1 MLLDFTVSNY
11 RSIKEPVTLS
21 AVAQKQR
28 RVQSNANGNR
38 ERVKSDDEIATPY
51 SISSWDIEVLPV
63 LAIFGANASGKTN
76 VIQALAYLLSLMKNG
91 KRDNIIQDDGL
102 TPEVFAKVSPLPFL
116 LDGSYA
122 GQPTKFELRTVF
134 DETIYSYSLTTNST
148 RILMENLDYFPKS
161 SRQKNRLFERVW
173 NQDEGKFV
181 WRNGRRFS
189 GAHIQLQKSIREDE
203 SFISLMGKLE
213 VEVVEPLVGW
223 IQNQVPGVSA
233 GYSHTDY
240 VWSHAVLREI
250 FTSGNHLEFYQSL
263 SNFIRLFDVGITDI
277 EIKNNADLK
286 LGCEIYT
293 LHTAS
298 NGETTKWLLV
308 EESIGTQKLLYFAT
322 RMIFNLARG
331 TLTIVDEFGSSF
343 HPQISH
349 AIIKL
354 FQSPEINPKRA
365 QLIFT
370 SHDNTLQRN
379 NLLRRDQIWFTQKK
393 PDHSTELYPLTDF
406 KVRNDLAIDKAYL
419 DGRFGA
425 VPILPSEDELLSGVE
440 DL

>member
-1 MLLDFTVSNY
+1 MLLDFTVANY

-28 RVQSNANGNR
+28 RVQSSENGER
-38 ERVKSDDEIATPY
+38 ERVKSDGEIAPPY
-51 SISSWDIEVLPV
+51 FVSSWDIEVLPV

-76 VIQALAYLLSLMKNG
+76 VIQALVYLLSLMKNG
-91 KRDNIIQDDGL
+91 KRDNTIQEDGL
-102 TPEVFAKVSPLPFL
+102 TPDLFGKVSPLPFL
-116 LDGSYA
+116 LDDSYA
-122 GQPTKFELRTVF
+122 GQATKFELRTIF

-148 RILMENLDYFPKS
+148 RILVENLDYFPKS

-173 NQDEGKFV
+173 NHDEGKFL
-181 WRNGRRFS
+181 WKNGRRFS

-203 SFISLMGKLE
+203 SFISLLGKLE
-213 VEVVEPLVGW
+213 VEIVKPLIDW
-223 IQNQVPGVSA
+223 IKNQILGVSA
-233 GYSHTDY
+233 SYSHSDY
-240 VWSHAVLREI
+240 TLSKIILSEL
-250 FTSGNHLEFYQSL
+250 FTTGNHLEFYQSL
-263 SNFIRLFDVGITDI
+263 SNFIQLFDVGITDI
-277 EIKNNADLK
+277 EIKNNTDLK

-298 NGETTKWLLV
+298 NGETMKWLLI
-308 EESIGTQKLLYFAT
+308 EESLGTQKLLYFAT
-322 RMIFNLARG
+322 RMIFNLAMG
-331 TLTIVDEFGSSF
+331 SLTIVDEFGSSF
-343 HPQISH
+343 HPHISH

-354 FQSPEINPKRA
+354 FQNPETNPKHA

-379 NLLRRDQIWFTQKK
+379 NLLRKDQIWFTQKR

-406 KVRNDLAIDKAYL
+406 KVRNDLALDKAYL

-425 VPILPSEDELLSGVE
+425 VPILPSEDELLSGVK

>member
-1 MLLDFTVSNY
+1 MLLDFTVANY

-28 RVQSNANGNR
+28 RVQSDENGKR
-38 ERVKSDDEIATPY
+38 ERVKSDDEIALPY
-51 SISSWDIEVLPV
+51 SVSSWDIEVLPI

-76 VIQALAYLLSLMKNG
+76 VIQALAYLLSLMRNG
-91 KRDNIIQDDGL
+91 KRDNTIQDDGL
-102 TPEVFAKVSPLPFL
+102 APALLAKVSPLPFL
-116 LDGSYA
+116 LDDRYA

-134 DETIYSYSLTTNST
+134 DETIYSYSLTTSST

-173 NQDEGKFV
+173 NQDEGEFV
-181 WRNGRRFS
+181 WKNGRRFS

-213 VEVVEPLVGW
+213 VEIVEPLVDW
-223 IQNQVPGVSA
+223 IQNQVPDVSA
-233 GYSHTDY
+233 GYSHSDY
-240 VWSHAVLREI
+240 VWSQAILREV
-250 FTSGNHLEFYQSL
+250 FTIGNHLDLYQSL
-263 SNFIRLFDVGITDI
+263 SNFIRSFDIGIADI
-277 EIKNNADLK
+277 EFKHSADLSR
-286 LGCEIYT
+286 CEIYA
-293 LHTAS
+293 LHTA
-298 NGETTKWLLV
+298 NDGKKTKWLLS

-322 RMIFNLARG
+322 RMIFNLTKG

-343 HPQISH
+343 HPRISH

-379 NLLRRDQIWFTQKK
+379 NLLRRDQIWFTQKR

-425 VPILPSEDELLSGVE
+425 VPILPSGDELLSGVE

>member
-1 MLLDFTVSNY
+1 MLLDFTVANY

-28 RVQSNANGNR
+28 PVQSENGKR
-38 ERVKSDDEIATPY
+38 KRVKSDDEIAPPY
-51 SISSWDIEVLPV
+51 SVSSWDIEVLPV

-76 VIQALAYLLSLMKNG
+76 VIQALAYLLSLMRDG
-91 KRDNIIQDDGL
+91 KRDNTIYDDGL
-102 TPEVFAKVSPLPFL
+102 TPDLFARVNPLPFL
-116 LDGSYA
+116 LNDSYA
-122 GQPTKFELRTVF
+122 EQPTKFELRTVF

-173 NQDEGKFV
+173 NQDEGKFL
-181 WRNGRRFS
+181 WKNGRRFS
-189 GAHIQLQKSIREDE
+189 GAHTQLQKSIREDE
-203 SFISLMGKLE
+203 SFISLLGKLE
-213 VEVVEPLVGW
+213 VEIVKPLVDW
-223 IQNQVPGVSA
+223 MQNQISGISA
-233 GYSHTDY
+233 GYSHIDH
-240 VWSHAVLREI
+240 VWSKTVLGAI
-250 FTSGNHLEFYQSL
+250 FASGNHLEFYQSL

-322 RMIFNLARG
+322 RILFNLARG

-343 HPQISH
+343 HPHISH
-349 AIIKL
+349 EIIKV
-354 FQSPEINPKRA
+354 FQSPKTNPKRA

-425 VPILPSEDELLSGVE
+425 VPILPFEEELLTGVNG
-440 DL
+440 L